1 MMLRGAGV
9 LLAVLVLRV
18 GAAAAQ
24 SGKAGEKDEYQTV
37 VTASRSEEEILESS
51 RSVEVIEKEGARPRV
66 KRTDRTKTYEVPYF
80 ADFVPTEKISLPF
93 GYLIPIHD
101 PEILDKLLLHG
112 ITVEKLTEPITL
124 EVESFRLKEVKA
136 SERLYQ
142 GHYMNSA
149 SGEFFSEER
158 EFSAGTLFVGMAQPL
173 ANLAAYL
180 LEAQS
185 DDGFL
190 VWNILD
196 RYLASQWG
204 RGLLVYPVHRLL
216 KPVMLVKEIVR

>member
-1 MMLRGAGV
+1 MNPSPEAIFGIQFENNPL
-9 LLAVLVLRV
+9 
-18 GAAAAQ
+18 
-24 SGKAGEKDEYQTV
+24 EKP
-37 VTASRSEEEILESS
+37 VTIHGYEM
-51 RSVEVIEKEGARPRV
+51 EVIEKEGARPRV